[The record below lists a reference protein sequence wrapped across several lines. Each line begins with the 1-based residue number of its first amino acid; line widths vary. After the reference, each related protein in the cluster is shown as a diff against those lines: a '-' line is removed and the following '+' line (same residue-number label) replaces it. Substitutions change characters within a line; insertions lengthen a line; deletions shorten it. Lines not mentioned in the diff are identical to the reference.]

1 MKVAFLMDPLG
12 SMSLNKDSSY
22 ALMKAALQL
31 KQEVYHFELL
41 DLSLFGSTPRARVRK
56 LSGLAPD
63 GAPEVERA
71 QQVDLDVMDAI
82 WVRKDPPFDRRY
94 FYATL
99 ILDYLKPQVFVING
113 GSGLARHQRKVRST
127 VFFTSRSK
135 DSRVF

>member
-113 GSGLARHQRKVRST
+113 AQALRDINEKLGALF
-127 VFFTSRSK
+127 FFTSRSK